1 MNGYQQQSLAGA
13 TGIDL
18 VVALYD
24 GVLRYLYRAV
34 QCVEE
39 DDVYGRRMA
48 VKRVTDI
55 FIYLQSTLR
64 TDVCAKTTTSLADFY
79 AAMFQLTLEASYYNS
94 KETFEEVI
102 QCVRDVRDAWA
113 IAARDPEAQ
122 AVLPRDL
129 RTREGQMLPAVVAQA
144 QMAEGGAHASARW
157 SA

>member
-55 FIYLQSTLR
+55 LIYLQSTLR
-64 TDVCAKTTTSLADFY
+64 TDVRRNSAKRSGS
-79 AAMFQLTLEASYYNS
+79 TLCR
-94 KETFEEVI
+94 FRIGFMI
-102 QCVRDVRDAWA
+102 QPFAFFTCV
-113 IAARDPEAQ
+113 
-122 AVLPRDL
+122 
-129 RTREGQMLPAVVAQA
+129 
-144 QMAEGGAHASARW
+144 SARAVAW
-157 SA
+157 R